1 MRWIA
6 GLVLAVAWLLAACAP
21 TAPAGEVVPPAAPV
35 GQPTA
40 QSEASTSASAPAA
53 VPARREHL
61 RVAYVSVSGSYLP
74 LYVAH
79 DTGLFEQQ
87 GLDVEL
93 AFMNGVQAVQA
104 LLAREVDVSL
114 TDGAATVR
122 AALGGGD
129 TVILGASPN
138 TFPMK
143 LIANPAVQGPEDL
156 RGRRIGVGAVGTSTD
171 FIARYWLRSQGLV
184 PGADVSLL
192 SVGLSPQSFEAM
204 VAGGTDAG
212 VLTDPITT
220 LALKRGFRELVDF
233 GALGVEYPLISFAT
247 LRSTRREQPTALRA
261 FVAGFVAGTARVEKQ
276 REEALDILA
285 RYTRQDE
292 REALNATYD
301 FYVPRFFPR
310 APYVTPAGITTIIE
324 AIRDT
329 EPRAT
334 EVNPEEL
341 YDNQFVRELDESG
354 FIRRLY
360 E

>member
-1 MRWIA
+1 MRWLGGVVLQIA
-6 GLVLAVAWLLAACAP
+6 VLLVACGPMAPAREAAP
-21 TAPAGEVVPPAAPV
+21 APAG
-35 GQPTA
+35 QPSA
-40 QSEASTSASAPAA
+40 QSVGAVGTAVVAPA
-53 VPARREHL
+53 REHL
-61 RVAYVSVSGSYLP
+61 RIAYVSVSGSYLP

-79 DTGLFEQQ
+79 DAGLFAQQ

-104 LLAREVDVSL
+104 LLAREVDLSL

-143 LIANPAVQGPEDL
+143 LITNPAVQRPEDL

-184 PGADVSLL
+184 PGSDVSLI

-220 LALKRGFRELVDF
+220 LALKQGFHELVDF

-247 LRSTRREQPTALRA
+247 LRSTVREQPTALRA
-261 FVAGFVAGTARVEKQ
+261 FVAGFVAATARLEKE

-285 RYTRQDE
+285 RYTRRDE

-310 APYVTPAGITTIIE
+310 APYVTPAGIATIIE
-324 AIRDT
+324 TIRDT
-329 EPRAT
+329 EPRAA
-334 EVNPEEL
+334 EANPADF